1 MRDDMIK
8 VVKIGGHIIDD
19 SNALEE
25 FLKAFALLEGP
36 KVLIHGGGKLATRMS
51 SKLGVDA
58 KMNAG
63 RRITTDEDLEIVTM
77 VYAGLVNKQI
87 VAKLQSLH
95 CNAMG
100 FSGADADLI
109 LSEKRP
115 VQTIDYGWVGDVKT
129 TNDNVLS
136 FCFSNGLT
144 PVCCAITHDGNGQL
158 LNTNA
163 DTIAGELAIAASR
176 VGETELVY
184 CFEKKGVLADVNDD
198 DSVITAIN
206 HTDFQLLK
214 ASGAIHTGML
224 PKLDNCFNA
233 LKKGVNK
240 VIIGN
245 AAVINKPNALFT
257 TISLT

>member
-1 MRDDMIK
+1 M
-8 VVKIGGHIIDD
+8 
-19 SNALEE
+19 
-25 FLKAFALLEGP
+25 
-36 KVLIHGGGKLATRMS
+36 
-51 SKLGVDA
+51 
-58 KMNAG
+58 
-63 RRITTDEDLEIVTM
+63 
-77 VYAGLVNKQI
+77 
-87 VAKLQSLH
+87 
-95 CNAMG
+95 
-100 FSGADADLI
+100 
-109 LSEKRP
+109 
-115 VQTIDYGWVGDVKT
+115 KT

-136 FCFSNGLT
+136 FCFRNGLT

-176 VGETELVY
+176 VGEVELVY

-198 DSVITAIN
+198 DSVIAAIN

-245 AAVINKPNALFT
+245 AAVINERNALFT
-257 TISLT
+257 TISLL